1 MEHEFGTPAWKAQRV
16 SSDQSVTITPCEPI
30 ELRLMEV
37 RIPWEPSSFVEDS
50 DRKNAYFELRDSTV
64 RAYLQHQEDVLSAEG
79 WGEVNSCLAKEGL
92 VRCKVSLK
100 NARVFDK
107 DKRTTATPPKFAGL
121 VCNALVKLIGRWQ
134 TPDGGAAGL
143 NLQATDLQVLRAY
156 EPECPF

>member
-1 MEHEFGTPAWKAQRV
+1 MEHACGAPFWKAQRV

-50 DRKNAYFELRDSTV
+50 DHNV
-64 RAYLQHQEDVLSAEG
+64 
-79 WGEVNSCLAKEGL
+79 
-92 VRCKVSLK
+92 
-100 NARVFDK
+100 
-107 DKRTTATPPKFAGL
+107 
-121 VCNALVKLIGRWQ
+121 LVKLIGKWQ